1 MKYFTIKII
10 GLSLVLF
17 ISLGNQGMAQS
28 SITIDASQYI
38 SNFAF
43 ELSDGTQDS
52 EYSPVYGGGYSL
64 GYSYELDMGVFLN
77 GGLGMR
83 PGGATLVVDNTN
95 YQWDLQ
101 YAQIRLGAGY
111 AYDLGRIK
119 PYIAVDGYYGLL
131 LTANQ
136 RINNE
141 DFDIIDS
148 ESIEKNDVGIYVS
161 PGAKLAVSDAIT
173 VYAQY
178 SYLLG
183 LNNVETTTD
192 GQNAKNRASVFTLG
206 LSFSIEPLSK

>member
-1 MKYFTIKII
+1 MKYLSIKMIALSFVLLAGI
-10 GLSLVLF
+10 QNQGLS
-17 ISLGNQGMAQS
+17 QS

-38 SNFAF
+38 SNFAY
-43 ELSDGTQDS
+43 ETSEGTKDS

-64 GYSYELDMGVFLN
+64 GYSYDLGMGVFLN

-101 YAQIRLGAGY
+101 YGQVKVGAGY

-119 PYIAVDGYYGLL
+119 PYASVDFYYGFLL
-131 LTANQ
+131 KANQ

-141 DFDIIDS
+141 DFDIINN
-148 ESIEKNDVGIYVS
+148 ESIEKQDLGVYLS
-161 PGAKLAVSDAIT
+161 PGAQLAVSDGIT
-173 VYAQY
+173 VYGQY
-178 SYLLG
+178 SFLLG
-183 LNNVETTTD
+183 LKNVETTTD
-192 GQNAKNRASVFTLG
+192 GQNAKNRASVLTLG